1 MMYSGGLVVAW
12 LRVIEKCPGE
22 LMPPTAC
29 VRVDA
34 TDDLDCDESLNK
46 LASLIDALD
55 GISFKNDGESVRCVS
70 GL

>member
-1 MMYSGGLVVAW
+1 M
-12 LRVIEKCPGE
+12 
-22 LMPPTAC
+22 
-29 VRVDA
+29 DA
-34 TDDLDCDESLNK
+34 TDDLGCDESLNK